1 MKSFALAAT
10 LLGLTALSAMPARAD
25 GWNDSFS
32 QSREYATFGS
42 EGDRVR
48 TGRANSLRWGK
59 PSRLGAITS
68 DDEAAPAVVRRGRHG
83 RHVPS
88 IVSSGDETPFFRSRR
103 SRSRVASFGSYDGNI
118 SGRASYYWQGQR
130 VASGGRFNPDALTAA
145 HKSLPFGT
153 RVRVTHARSG
163 RSVDVTINDRGPF
176 IAGRIIDLSR
186 AAARVIGMTGEG
198 VAAVRLQILGR

>member
-1 MKSFALAAT
+1 
-10 LLGLTALSAMPARAD
+10 
-25 GWNDSFS
+25 
-32 QSREYATFGS
+32 
-42 EGDRVR
+42 
-48 TGRANSLRWGK
+48 
-59 PSRLGAITS
+59 
-68 DDEAAPAVVRRGRHG
+68 
-83 RHVPS
+83 
-88 IVSSGDETPFFRSRR
+88 
-103 SRSRVASFGSYDGNI
+103 
-118 SGRASYYWQGQR
+118 
-130 VASGGRFNPDALTAA
+130 LTAA